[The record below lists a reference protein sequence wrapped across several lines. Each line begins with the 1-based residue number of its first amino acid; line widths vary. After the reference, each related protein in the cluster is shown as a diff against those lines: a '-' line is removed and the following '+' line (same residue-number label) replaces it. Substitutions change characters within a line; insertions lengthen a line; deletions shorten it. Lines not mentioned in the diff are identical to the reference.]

1 MERLRRKSAKLGL
14 RLCGRAFWQK
24 KQAHWGDELAVR
36 EGLLRTRRNAV
47 FIVAALRYLQTVEEA
62 VILTCK
68 LEFGAS
74 ISNLIALSG
83 VTSRGGAA
91 VRLGLIWLQQFNSA
105 RNAIN
110 MYPTA
115 LMSDVVEFGDG
126 IYGVLHWGVL

>member
-1 MERLRRKSAKLGL
+1 MERLRRNSAKLGL

-24 KQAHWGDELAVR
+24 KQAHCDVELAVR
-36 EGLLRTRRNAV
+36 EGLVRTRRNAL
-47 FIVAALRYLQTVEEA
+47 FIFVALRYLQAVDEA

-91 VRLGLIWLQQFNSA
+91 VRHGLIWLQEFNSS
-105 RNAIN
+105 RNAIDTC
-110 MYPTA
+110 PAA
-115 LMSDVVEFGDG
+115 LRFDVVEFDG
-126 IYGVLHWGVL
+126 RNRVSY